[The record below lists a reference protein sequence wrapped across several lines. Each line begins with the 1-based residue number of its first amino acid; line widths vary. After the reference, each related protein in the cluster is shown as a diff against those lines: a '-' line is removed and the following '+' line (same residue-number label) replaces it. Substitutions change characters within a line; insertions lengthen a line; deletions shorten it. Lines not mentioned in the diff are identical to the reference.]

1 MAIYWL
7 VGSLSSRHLMFT
19 HFMSDS
25 CIAYRGLAVGH
36 TGEVSR
42 RPEISVSAYLCQ
54 RHWPCCCFLNIQ
66 VDSCIKPFY
75 ACSLYL
81 RYFRPCFIW
90 FTSSPLSHFRW
101 VVETFEPRRNVI
113 WRTLKGSLFLWW
125 WESFAH
131 EWWLKR
137 LGVVAVIQAGDN
149 NGSGQA
155 AMEVVECGWTEDINW
170 Q

>member
-1 MAIYWL
+1 
-7 VGSLSSRHLMFT
+7 
-19 HFMSDS
+19 MSDS

-101 VVETFEPRRNVI
+101 VVTLSDASMKKLNPYHLRLLSQAETKSDEHWKDLSSCGDGNQLHMSDGWSVEVWLQSSRLEITMAQVRRLWRWWNV
-113 WRTLKGSLFLWW
+113 
-125 WESFAH
+125 
-131 EWWLKR
+131 
-137 LGVVAVIQAGDN
+137 AGLR
-149 NGSGQA
+149 
-155 AMEVVECGWTEDINW
+155 I
-170 Q
+170 